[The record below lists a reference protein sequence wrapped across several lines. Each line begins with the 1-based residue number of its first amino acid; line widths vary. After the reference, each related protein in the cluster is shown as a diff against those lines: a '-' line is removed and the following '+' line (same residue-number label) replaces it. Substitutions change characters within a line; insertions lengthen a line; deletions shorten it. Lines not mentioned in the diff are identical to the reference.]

1 MDSET
6 GRTAPA
12 HIDREQLKAELILSS
27 VRMKKIVKNLL
38 CGGITQ
44 REFFVL
50 EVLNTKGLKY
60 GNGMYVSVL
69 ADTIHVS
76 TPQASRMLKNM
87 EEKGYIRREI
97 DEKNRRNTFVYATEK
112 GKEARI
118 KAQQEMDAFADRV
131 IIRMG
136 VDNVK
141 KLIELFNMSTD
152 IVEDELIKRKDN
164 PNV

>member
-87 EEKGYIRREI
+87 EEKGYIRREAVEGDARLKRI
-97 DEKNRRNTFVYATEK
+97 FLTEQ
-112 GKEARI
+112 GKETAARTKTMI
-118 KAQQEMDAFADRV
+118 EQIEHRVLEGIGKEELETFCKVVQKLLANMDQ
-131 IIRMG
+131 
-136 VDNVK
+136 
-141 KLIELFNMSTD
+141 
-152 IVEDELIKRKDN
+152 
-164 PNV
+164 

>member
-1 MDSET
+1 
-6 GRTAPA
+6 
-12 HIDREQLKAELILSS
+12 
-27 VRMKKIVKNLL
+27 
-38 CGGITQ
+38 
-44 REFFVL
+44 
-50 EVLNTKGLKY
+50 
-60 GNGMYVSVL
+60 
-69 ADTIHVS
+69 
-76 TPQASRMLKNM
+76 MLKNM

-152 IVEDELIKRKDN
+152 IMEDELIKRKDN

>member
-6 GRTAPA
+6 GRTAPGQ
-12 HIDREQLKAELILSS
+12 IDREQLKEELILSS
-27 VRMKKIVKNLL
+27 GRMKKIVKSLL

-44 REFFVL
+44 REYFVL

-60 GNGMYVSVL
+60 GSGMYVSAL
-69 ADTIHVS
+69 ADMIHVS
-76 TPQASRMLKNM
+76 MPQASRMLKNM

-97 DEKNRRNTFVYATEK
+97 DENNRRNTFVYATEK

-118 KAQQEMDAFADRV
+118 EAQREMDAFADRV

-136 VDNVK
+136 VENVK

-152 IVEDELIKRKDN
+152 IMEEELLKRKEN